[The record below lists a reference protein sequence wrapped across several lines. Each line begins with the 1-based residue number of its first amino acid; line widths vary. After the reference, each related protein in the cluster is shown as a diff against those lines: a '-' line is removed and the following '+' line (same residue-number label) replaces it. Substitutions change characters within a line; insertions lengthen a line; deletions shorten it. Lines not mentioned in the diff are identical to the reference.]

1 LGAPPSISEAEFGTE
16 TRQDPAPVD
25 YITMGAKTVS
35 VGAKRKAGP
44 GVKNDSSER
53 TKKAKFGSTRKNIAT
68 EESSDDGQNFSD
80 TSDSEEDGGA
90 TIEKQTRR
98 IDLNKK
104 EKPASAG
111 NQKYAQENGN
121 GANAGKTFERG
132 KFRVLAIN

>member
-44 GVKNDSSER
+44 GVKNDSSE
-53 TKKAKFGSTRKNIAT
+53 RKNIAT